1 MIHVGLRAAAVH
13 PTAIRTAQLKNDA
26 NFIFTV
32 LSFSYAKAYRKK
44 VAKLTGERYE
54 RERTL
59 YLRIRGVQRWAQ
71 ESWYSVEH
79 REQHV

>member
-32 LSFSYAKAYRKK
+32 LSPTPKAYRKK